1 MLLVKPAAA
10 ADADLAVLYNNYH
23 PLLAVLSAVVNRDSP
38 MLSVEPVVAQGVD
51 LVVL

>member
-1 MLLVKPAAA
+1 MLSVKLVAA

-23 PLLAVLSAVVNRDSP
+23 PLSAVLSVVVNRDSP
-38 MLSVEPVVAQGVD
+38 MLSVMPVAAQGVD